1 MEEETKNKYLIGIVG
16 ALIGAF
22 VGAIPWI
29 LLYIFANMM
38 YSILAIL
45 IVLGGYYGYKITG
58 AKIDKKLPVILSITS
73 FISITVTMFLII
85 PICLMMQEEIPVTIE
100 SIQYIYGFEE
110 FTRAIATDYV
120 VSLLF
125 CILVISGIIVNLN
138 KQIREGINE
147 KDIKLVAQD
156 ASTAS
161 VSTEDIEKV
170 KTIFEREEALDKN
183 GAIEK
188 QTIMEN
194 LSKEFGEERAKKI
207 FNYLKVQQII
217 KKKSGKYYFSER
229 AQNSFW
235 YRYGIT
241 SLKTFIIIVIVAVV
255 LAVAIVL
262 NEENNNE
269 EDLNS
274 TANFSSTE
282 NNTFDTEV
290 DNIKIELPE
299 NMFFLS
305 ENQIAEI
312 YGSEYASLYDA
323 TAISEDYEK
332 MVLVFIDKKSNYNEV
347 LPGDQFLKTSLGDEN
362 VEVTEKEVN
371 GRTFYVVEQS
381 YESEDG
387 ATTYISNACV
397 YEGENEYLCMII
409 DSPEMEQL
417 RLEDIIR

>member
-1 MEEETKNKYLIGIVG
+1 MEEETKNKHLIGIVG
-16 ALIGAF
+16 ALIGTF
-22 VGAIPWI
+22 GGAIPWI

-45 IVLGGYYGYKITG
+45 IVLGGYYGYKVTG
-58 AKIDKKLPVILSITS
+58 AKIDKKLPVVLSITS

-85 PICLMMQEEIPVTIE
+85 PICLMIQEAIPVTIE
-100 SIQYIYGFEE
+100 NIQYIYGIEE

-161 VSTEDIEKV
+161 VSAEDIEKV
-170 KTIFEREEALDKN
+170 KTIFEKEDALNKN

-217 KKKSGKYYFSER
+217 KKKSGKFYFSER

-235 YRYGIT
+235 YRYGMT
-241 SLKTFIIIVIVAVV
+241 SIKTFIIIVIVAIV
-255 LAVAIVL
+255 LAIAIVL
-262 NEENNNE
+262 NQEENNE
-269 EDLNS
+269 ENLNNTIS
-274 TANFSSTE
+274 DSIIE
-282 NNTFDTEV
+282 NNTFKDTFGLCAYIASAGNVIVRNNSFYAETPRETPQKYRGGFRIQNSE
-290 DNIKIELPE
+290 NIKVVNNRYNKSPLFKELGV
-299 NMFFLS
+299 S
-305 ENQIAEI
+305 
-312 YGSEYASLYDA
+312 YD
-323 TAISEDYEK
+323 TR
-332 MVLVFIDKKSNYNEV
+332 
-347 LPGDQFLKTSLGDEN
+347 TSKGI
-362 VEVTEKEVN
+362 
-371 GRTFYVVEQS
+371 VVE
-381 YESEDG
+381 G
-387 ATTYISNACV
+387 NT
-397 YEGENEYLCMII
+397 I
-409 DSPEMEQL
+409 D
-417 RLEDIIR
+417 